1 MTILVS
7 VVIPIFNGIDD
18 LPDLEKCLLQ
28 QTFPADQVEY
38 LLVDNN
44 SQDETL
50 ARLQAFADR
59 AQAQGVTVSP
69 LSETAIQSSYAARN
83 RGIRAAQGNILV
95 FTDADCRPE
104 PTWLARMIAPFESA
118 SVGLVV
124 GEIKALPGETWL
136 EQFAEQREVL
146 SQKFTIAHSFYPYG
160 QTANL
165 AVRRAALQKSGL
177 FRPYLTTGG
186 DADLCWRIQMAEDW
200 DLHFA
205 EDAIIRHRHRSTLK
219 ELGSQWRRYGRSN
232 RYLHELFGVPLQPT
246 APRFHVANRLTR
258 WVLKG
263 LPVAAWRSLRGKAPV
278 IEMVGSPL
286 DLFCGR
292 SREQGQR
299 TAQLPEAA
307 RKIAWLETITA
318 TAEPNHPVEVEPSA

>member
-1 MTILVS
+1 MTLLVS
-7 VVIPIFNGIDD
+7 VIIPIFNGCED
-18 LPDLEKCLLQ
+18 LPGLEAALLE

-50 ARLQAFADR
+50 ARLQDFAER
-59 AQAQGVTVSP
+59 ARQLGVTIKP
-69 LSETAIQSSYAARN
+69 LSEQTIQSSYAARN
-83 RGIRAAQGNILV
+83 RGIRAAQGDLLV

-104 PTWLARMIAPFESA
+104 PTWLTQMVAPFTNGA
-118 SVGLVV
+118 VGLVV
-124 GEIKALPGETWL
+124 GEIKALPGDSWL
-136 EQFAEQREVL
+136 EQFAEQREIL

-165 AVRRAALQKSGL
+165 AVRKVALQKSGL

-186 DADLCWRIQMAEDW
+186 DADLCWRIQMTGDW
-200 DLHFA
+200 QVYFA
-205 EDAIIRHRHRSTLK
+205 KDAIIRHRHRSTLK

-232 RYLHELFGVPLQPT
+232 QYLHELFDVPLQQA

-258 WVLKG
+258 WLLKG
-263 LPVAAWRSLRGKAPV
+263 LPLAAWRSLRGQAPA
-278 IEMVGSPL
+278 IEMVGPPL

-292 SREQGQR
+292 SQEHGQR
-299 TAQLPEAA
+299 DAKLPEAA
-307 RKIAWLETITA
+307 REIEWLDT
-318 TAEPNHPVEVEPSA
+318 SAVQPESTSQLEARN

>member
-7 VVIPIFNGIDD
+7 VIIPIFNGIDD
-18 LPDLEKCLLQ
+18 LPDLETCLLQ
-28 QTFPADQVEY
+28 QTFPTDKVEY

-44 SQDETL
+44 SQDGTL
-50 ARLQAFADR
+50 DKLRAFAER
-59 AQAQGVTVSP
+59 ASAQGFIISP

-83 RGIRAAQGNILV
+83 RGIRAAQGEILV

-104 PTWLARMIAPFESA
+104 PTWLARMVTPFESEA
-118 SVGLVV
+118 VGLVV
-124 GEIKALPGETWL
+124 GEIKALPGSTWL
-136 EQFAEQREVL
+136 EQFAEQRDIL

-165 AVRRAALQKSGL
+165 AVRKAALQKSGL

-186 DADLCWRIQMAEDW
+186 DADLCWRIQMVGDW

-219 ELGSQWRRYGRSN
+219 ALGGQWRRYGRSN
-232 RYLHELFGVPLQPT
+232 RYLHELFGVPLQPA

-263 LPVAAWRSLRGKAPV
+263 LPVAAWRSLQGKAPA
-278 IEMVGSPL
+278 IEILGSPL

-292 SREQGQR
+292 SREHGQR
-299 TAQLPEAA
+299 HAQLPEAA
-307 RKIAWLETITA
+307 REIEWLETSDA
-318 TAEPNHPVEVEPSA
+318 AAEPSRQAEVEPSA